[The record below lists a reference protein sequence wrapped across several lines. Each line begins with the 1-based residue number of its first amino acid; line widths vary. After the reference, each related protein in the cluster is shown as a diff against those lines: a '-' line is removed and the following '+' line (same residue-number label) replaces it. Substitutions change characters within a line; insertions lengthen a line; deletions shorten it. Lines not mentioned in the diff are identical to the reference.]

1 MGVKNGIHRILK
13 KMKKVVKE
21 PVYIPVLEGKI
32 LSGKTVLITGATG
45 GIGRAIA
52 KRCVENGAVVIIA
65 GRSQEKVSIIVNSLN
80 NTVPFI
86 VDIQDTE
93 RMKQAFLELVEDK
106 KLKIDTLI
114 NCAGLQAGGI
124 FGNTNLVGFDKT
136 INTNLKGTYFLS
148 QIFSNYLIEN
158 DIKGNILNI
167 SSVSG
172 CRPAISP
179 YMVSKWG
186 ITGLTEGMAKKLIKY
201 GIVVNGIAPGPVAT
215 EMIGLDGSNLDY
227 DNAPAGRYSDPI
239 EIANL
244 AVFMIS
250 SMGRMIVGDTVYI
263 SGGCGNLTFD
273 DIEY

>member
-1 MGVKNGIHRILK
+1 MEVKNGIHRILK

-32 LSGKTVLITGATG
+32 LSGKTILITGATG

-65 GRSQEKVSIIVNSLN
+65 GRSQEKVSTIVDSLN
-80 NTVPFI
+80 NTIPFI
-86 VDIQDTE
+86 VDIQNTE

-124 FGNTNLVGFDKT
+124 FGNTDLAGFDKT

-201 GIVVNGIAPGPVAT
+201 GIVVNGIAPGPVTT

-227 DNAPAGRYSDPI
+227 DKAPAGRYSDTI

>member
-1 MGVKNGIHRILK
+1 MRVKKEIHKILNK
-13 KMKKVVKE
+13 LKRVVKE
-21 PVYIPVLEGKI
+21 PVYIPVLDGKI
-32 LSGKTVLITGATG
+32 LEGKTVLITGATG
-45 GIGRAIA
+45 GIGMAIA
-52 KRCVENGAVVIIA
+52 KRCAENSAVVIIA
-65 GRSQEKVSIIVNSLN
+65 GRNQNKISKVVNSLN
-80 NTVPFI
+80 NAVPF
-86 VDIQDTE
+86 VMDIQNIE
-93 RMKQAFLELVEDK
+93 NMKQAFLDLVEDK

-114 NCAGLQAGGI
+114 NCAGLQAGGV
-124 FGNTNLVGFDKT
+124 FGSTDSMGFDKT
-136 INTNLKGTYFLS
+136 LNTNLKGTYFLS

-158 DIKGNILNI
+158 NIKGNILNI

-186 ITGLTEGMAKKLIKY
+186 ITGLTAGMAKKLIKY

-215 EMIGLDGSNLDY
+215 GMMGLDGLNLDY
-227 DNAPAGRYSDPI
+227 DKAPAGRYSDPI

-244 AVFMIS
+244 AVFMVS

>member
-1 MGVKNGIHRILK
+1 MEVKNGIHRILK
-13 KMKKVVKE
+13 KIKKVVKE

-45 GIGRAIA
+45 GIGRTIA

-65 GRSQEKVSIIVNSLN
+65 GRSQEKVSTIVDSLN
-80 NTVPFI
+80 NTVPFV
-86 VDIQDTE
+86 VDIQNTE
-93 RMKQAFLELVEDK
+93 RMKKAFLELVEGK

-124 FGNTNLVGFDKT
+124 FGNTDLAEFDKT

-227 DNAPAGRYSDPI
+227 DNAPAGRYSDPV

>member
-80 NTVPFI
+80 NTLPFI

-124 FGNTNLVGFDKT
+124 FGNTDLVGFDKT

>member
-21 PVYIPVLEGKI
+21 PVYIPVLEGKM

-86 VDIQDTE
+86 VDIQ
-93 RMKQAFLELVEDK
+93 AFLELVEDK

-124 FGNTNLVGFDKT
+124 FGNTDLVGFDKT

>member
-1 MGVKNGIHRILK
+1 MEVKNGIHRILK

-32 LSGKTVLITGATG
+32 LSGKTILITGATG

-65 GRSQEKVSIIVNSLN
+65 GRSQEKVSTIVDSLN
-80 NTVPFI
+80 NTIPFI
-86 VDIQDTE
+86 VDIQNTE

-124 FGNTNLVGFDKT
+124 FGNTDLAGFDKT

-201 GIVVNGIAPGPVAT
+201 GIVVNGIAPGPVTT

-227 DNAPAGRYSDPI
+227 DKAPAGRYSDTI

-244 AVFMIS
+244 AVYMIS

>member
-1 MGVKNGIHRILK
+1 MGMKNGIQKILDK
-13 KMKKVVKE
+13 LKKVVKE
-21 PVYIPVLEGKI
+21 PVYIPVLYGKI
-32 LSGKTVLITGATG
+32 LEGKTVLITGATG
-45 GIGRAIA
+45 GIGMAIA
-52 KRCVENGAVVIIA
+52 KRCAENGAMVIIA
-65 GRSQEKVSIIVNSLN
+65 GRNQNKISRVVNSLN
-80 NTVPFI
+80 NAVPF
-86 VDIQDTE
+86 VMDIQNIED
-93 RMKQAFLELVEDK
+93 MKQAFFDLVEDK

-114 NCAGLQAGGI
+114 NCAGLQAGGV
-124 FGNTNLVGFDKT
+124 FGSTDLIGFDKT
-136 INTNLKGTYFLS
+136 LNTNLKGTYFLS

-158 DIKGNILNI
+158 KIKGNILNI

-215 EMIGLDGSNLDY
+215 VMIGLDGSNLDY
-227 DNAPAGRYSDPI
+227 DRAPAGRYSDPI

-244 AVFMIS
+244 AVFMVS

>member
-93 RMKQAFLELVEDK
+93 RMKQAFLGLVEDK

-124 FGNTNLVGFDKT
+124 FGNTDLVGFDKT